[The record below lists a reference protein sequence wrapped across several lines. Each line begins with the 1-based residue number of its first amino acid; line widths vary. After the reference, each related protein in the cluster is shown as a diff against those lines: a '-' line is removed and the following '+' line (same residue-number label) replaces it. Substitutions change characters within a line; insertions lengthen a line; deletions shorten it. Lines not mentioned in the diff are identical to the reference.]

1 MIFQVVQLK
10 YGYYSYTEETVHLK
24 KNKFNKY
31 NLFNVWTMTFS
42 ISLTHDTFNLLASSG
57 GL

>member
-24 KNKFNKY
+24 KIN
-31 NLFNVWTMTFS
+31 S
-42 ISLTHDTFNLLASSG
+42 INTICSMSEQ
-57 GL
+57 